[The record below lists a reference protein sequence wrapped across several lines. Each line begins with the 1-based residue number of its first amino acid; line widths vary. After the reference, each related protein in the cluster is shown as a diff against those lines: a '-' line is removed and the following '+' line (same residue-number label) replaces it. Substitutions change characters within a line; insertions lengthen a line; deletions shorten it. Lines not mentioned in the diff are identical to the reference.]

1 MLLHALEQSSFN
13 LQIKRQRFCSAITAI
28 TCRKTAIS
36 HRKTAISHMKT
47 AITHRKLV
55 SHIENC
61 LVAGGC
67 VLAARVLVRCSVD
80 TPQLLSPLTPP
91 PAPSLP
97 GQEAASV
104 RVSAEQQPA
113 TLTSLSL
120 HSSPAQ
126 PSPPRT
132 YPAPAALC
140 RHLLD
145 TSLCC

>member
-1 MLLHALEQSSFN
+1 MLQHALEQSCFN
-13 LQIKRQRFCSAITAI
+13 LQMKKQRFCSAITAI

-61 LVAGGC
+61 LWLVGVCWLHVCWSGV
-67 VLAARVLVRCSVD
+67 VLTLRSSSPHSLRLPRPRCQDRRPLVSVC
-80 TPQLLSPLTPP
+80 PPSSSRQLSLVCLCT
-91 PAPSLP
+91 PAPP
-97 GQEAASV
+97 
-104 RVSAEQQPA
+104 
-113 TLTSLSL
+113 
-120 HSSPAQ
+120 SPAR
-126 PSPPRT
+126 PT